1 MYSFLRGGPAFGASQ
16 VSIRKVKIA
25 SSVSPSGRP
34 AFGVMSIP
42 ASLYRCSEA
51 ESSRSFF
58 GGCGSSA
65 RPRGA
70 PATAA
75 AARAGADSGG
85 GLTSSAVAD
94 SSEDWPSAFSLNIRR
109 LARSRAARRALSR
122 KERTEPSCFELS
134 VLRRA
139 VELRRCVKANRAD
152 GSERRASASVMTA
165 QCGGINKDGTPNNN
179 KAKHEY
185 SLTPF
190 CSTIN
195 HGAPGHCHCGASD
208 VFCVHRFSVIPS
220 MDDEGPEQPSARVR
234 R

>member
-16 VSIRKVKIA
+16 VSITKVKIA

-75 AARAGADSGG
+75 AARAGAESGG
-85 GLTSSAVAD
+85 GFTSSAVAD

-122 KERTEPSCFELS
+122 KERAEPSCFELSVLS

-139 VELRRCVKANRAD
+139 VELRRCVKTNRAD
-152 GSERRASASVMTA
+152 GSERRVSASRITLRRRPRRLRPEGA
-165 QCGGINKDGTPNNN
+165 QT
-179 KAKHEY
+179 AKHAALRSEVAE
-185 SLTPF
+185 
-190 CSTIN
+190 
-195 HGAPGHCHCGASD
+195 GD
-208 VFCVHRFSVIPS
+208 VMPRLRCK
-220 MDDEGPEQPSARVR
+220 QPNGQTLDV
-234 R
+234 